1 MRINNYIS
9 STGYCSRREADQ
21 LILQKRVKVNG
32 EPATIGQQVSETDR
46 VEIDGV
52 LIQPQTQLVYV
63 VLNKPLGIICTTDQQ
78 IKNNIVDYVNHPQ
91 RIFPIG
97 RLDKD
102 SQGLILLTNDGS
114 VVNKILDEKNN
125 VEKEY
130 LVKVDKELTKD
141 FINQMQQGVEIYN
154 PVKNQHQ
161 KTKPTSVKAI
171 DAKTFQLTLTQGL
184 NRQIRRMT
192 KQLGYQV
199 THLKRIRLKN
209 IKLKTLGYGKWRHL
223 SAQEIEELLN
233 GLESF

>member
-21 LILQKRVKVNG
+21 LILQERVKVNG

-46 VEIDGV
+46 IEVDGV
-52 LIQPQTQLVYV
+52 LIQPQTQPVYL
-63 VLNKPLGIICTTDQQ
+63 VLNKPIGIICTTDQQ

-114 VVNKILDEKNN
+114 IVNKILDEKSNI
-125 VEKEY
+125 EKEY
-130 LVKVDKELTKD
+130 LVKVDKKMTEE
-141 FINQMQQGVEIYN
+141 FVHQMQRGVEIYN
-154 PVKNQHQ
+154 PVKNQYQ
-161 KTKPTSVKAI
+161 KTKPTIVKVI

-209 IKLKTLGYGKWRHL
+209 IFLDNLGYGKWRDL
-223 SAQEIEELLN
+223 SKLELEELLKDII
-233 GLESF
+233 